1 MLNLDNLRDLKAQ
14 FRRTIMRGKKDRG
27 DDMPEFCQVVDM
39 QSVFVSSKHRQ
50 NCRKSLTAQRP
61 SIHRS
66 SQACLEVLSSI
77 R

>member
-1 MLNLDNLRDLKAQ
+1 
-14 FRRTIMRGKKDRG
+14 
-27 DDMPEFCQVVDM
+27 MPEFCQVVDM

-50 NCRKSLTAQRP
+50 NFRKSLTAQRP